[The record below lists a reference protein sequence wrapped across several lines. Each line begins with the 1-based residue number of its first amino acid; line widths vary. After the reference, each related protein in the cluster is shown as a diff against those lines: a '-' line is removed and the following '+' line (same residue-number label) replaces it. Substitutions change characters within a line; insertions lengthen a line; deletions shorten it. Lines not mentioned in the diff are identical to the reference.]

1 LGLFARVATVEA
13 GTGRTPTSMVESAAA
28 VLIVQR

>member
-13 GTGRTPTSMVESAAA
+13 GTGRTPNSTVKGAAA